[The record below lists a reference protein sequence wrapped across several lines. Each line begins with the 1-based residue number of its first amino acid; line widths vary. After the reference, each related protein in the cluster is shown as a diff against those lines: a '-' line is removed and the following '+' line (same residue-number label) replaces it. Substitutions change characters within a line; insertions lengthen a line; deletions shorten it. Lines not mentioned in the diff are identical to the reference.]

1 MEDRDEL
8 TGAIH
13 NALRSWYTTE
23 PADGEELLD
32 GLQLVK
38 QRCKQAVEDDANS
51 HRLLI
56 NDLLLAALDQL
67 ERQNGQASQLLRD
80 RFLDNKTLREV
91 AQSLNVD
98 HYAVSRQQRAA
109 IEELTEVVVQ
119 QESALRAKLVNEIE
133 NNLLPPTY
141 EQLYGVEDLQAQVIE
156 KLTAVSHP
164 HLIALLGI
172 GGIGKTS
179 LADAAVR
186 RVIPTFRFDQV
197 VWLRLEYPT
206 LDGRSRHP
214 EQSYSQ
220 IINGL
225 AATIWPDSY
234 QDVSQQ
240 QREVQVRYRLKQEP
254 CLVVVD
260 NLEAE
265 EDTAYIL
272 ARLHDLADPGKFLL
286 TTRTRPMG
294 ETAVYTLPL
303 TELSRSD
310 AEALMRHHARGQ
322 GISLAGATAA
332 DFDAVYERAGG
343 NPLALKLIISQLHD
357 LTLDQ
362 VLQNLVAQRG
372 EDIEAMYTRIYERAW
387 KLLTPTAQRVLSSM
401 QTVSEAGATADYL
414 QDAFGHIDD
423 ADFWPAVQ
431 LLRQRSLLEARGTIH
446 EKKYGIHRLTR
457 TFLQKHINP

>member
-1 MEDRDEL
+1 LREQDED
-8 TGAIH
+8 
-13 NALRSWYTTE
+13 
-23 PADGEELLD
+23 
-32 GLQLVK
+32 
-38 QRCKQAVEDDANS
+38 
-51 HRLLI
+51 
-56 NDLLLAALDQL
+56 AA
-67 ERQNGQASQLLRD
+67 QLLRG
-80 RFLDNKTLREV
+80 RFLDGQTLDQT
-91 AQSLNVD
+91 AQKRNTNRHVIG
-98 HYAVSRQQRAA
+98 RQQKSAIAA
-109 IEELTEVVVQ
+109 LAEMVLQ
-119 QESALRAKLVNEIE
+119 QEMALQQQLVNEIE
-133 NNLLPPTY
+133 NHLPPATY
-141 EQLYGVEDLQAQVIE
+141 DRLFGVEDALAALVE
-156 KLTAVSHP
+156 KLTAVSHS

-186 RVIPTFRFDQV
+186 QIIPTFRFDQV

-240 QREVQVRYRLKQEP
+240 QREVQVRYRLKEEP
-254 CLVVVD
+254 YLVVVD

-265 EDTAYIL
+265 EDTAFIL
-272 ARLHDLADPGKFLL
+272 ARLRDLADPSKFLL
-286 TTRTRPMG
+286 TTRSQPQG
-294 ETAVYTLPL
+294 ETAVFILPL

-310 AEALMRHHARGQ
+310 AKSLMRHHAGSR
-322 GISLAGATAA
+322 GISLAGAAAA
-332 DFDAVYERAGG
+332 DFDAVYERTGG
-343 NPLALKLIISQLHD
+343 NPLALKLVISQLHD

-372 EDIEAMYTRIYERAW
+372 EDIEAMYTRIYKRAW

-401 QTVSEAGATADYL
+401 QSVSEAGATADYL
-414 QDAFGHIDD
+414 QNAFGHIDD
-423 ADFWPAVQ
+423 ADFWPAIQ
-431 LLRQRSLLEARGTIH
+431 SLHQRSLLEARGTIH